1 MTGASEKIEVEEV
14 IPDEKENTAAVG
26 ETRKEA
32 RRYDRSEFRKDLR
45 AGVILLA
52 LCILAIM
59 LLFDTFHVDITVP
72 LVYQGG
78 DEFSSLTNIRSF
90 TEQAWNLTANRLGAP
105 GIAEYYDYPTSTLHN
120 ADLLIL
126 KIYSFFTKNA
136 GLVMNLSYFTLICLV
151 ALNTFGALRVL
162 SVRRS
167 LAGMA
172 GMLYA
177 FSPYM
182 FWRSESHMVLS
193 AYMFL
198 PFSMLLCVFMYTD
211 PDYMKIGRKWPGD
224 WRNWA
229 TIIFAFLIG
238 NNGIIYYPFMT
249 GFALLAVGIA
259 RALTD
264 RDFRKVLRSLIPSVM
279 IVLFMVLA
287 YLPSLIHV
295 LVYGKTSGGVDRSGA
310 LGSAEEYGLKIIQL
324 FLPFNSKGSWTLSQI
339 IDREAANLEPMNEN
353 MSSYLGVIAAIGFAI
368 LIFALLDR
376 RKHADTRRWQ
386 MIECLSVL
394 TISVTLLGISDGLG
408 TMVAFATNLGLRG
421 YNRVSIFLMLFA
433 LTGIALLLDGWLDR
447 HPKREK
453 VMLPVLAV
461 VTALGLWDQFGQ
473 RWDILQAEAQ
483 ARADE
488 WYSDEAFGQ
497 KLEDT
502 EEDGAMILQLPYH
515 AYPEQGPV
523 RDMSDYHELTEY
535 IHTRTL
541 RFSYGSMNGSVA
553 DQTVQQ
559 LTALPLEQMVRQ
571 AKADGWSGICIDRR
585 AYMDDESETM
595 SRELAELL
603 AGKTHFVSE
612 NGNLEYFSFSN

>member
-14 IPDEKENTAAVG
+14 IPDEKGNAAAGG

-32 RRYDRSEFRKDLR
+32 RRYDRGEFRKDLR

-52 LCILAIM
+52 LCIAAIM

-151 ALNTFGALRVL
+151 ALNTFGVLRVL

-172 GMLYA
+172 GILYA

-408 TMVAFATNLGLRG
+408 TMVAFVTNLGLRG

-453 VMLPVLAV
+453 VMLPVLVA

>member
-14 IPDEKENTAAVG
+14 IPDEKGNAAAGG
-26 ETRKEA
+26 EPRKEA
-32 RRYDRSEFRKDLR
+32 RRYDRGEFRKDLR
-45 AGVILLA
+45 AGLILLA
-52 LCILAIM
+52 LCIAAIM

-211 PDYMKIGRKWPGD
+211 PNYMKIGRKWPGD

-408 TMVAFATNLGLRG
+408 TMVAFVTNLGLRG

-453 VMLPVLAV
+453 VMLPVLVA

-612 NGNLEYFSFSN
+612 NENLEYFSFSN

>member
-1 MTGASEKIEVEEV
+1 MTGVSEKIEVEEV
-14 IPDEKENTAAVG
+14 VPEKKDQASAQTEILPVTV
-26 ETRKEA
+26 
-32 RRYDRSEFRKDLR
+32 RYDRGELMKDLK

-52 LCILAIM
+52 LCVLAIM
-59 LLFDTFHVDITVP
+59 LLFDTFHVDIKVP

-78 DEFSSLTNIRSF
+78 DEFSTLTNARSF
-90 TEQAWNLTANRLGAP
+90 TEQAWNLTTNRLGAP
-105 GIAEYYDYPTSTLHN
+105 GIAEYYEYPTATLHN

-126 KIYSFFTKNA
+126 KIFSLFTDKV
-136 GLVMNLSYFTLICLV
+136 GLIMNLTYFTLTCLV
-151 ALNTFGALRVL
+151 ALNTFGVLRVL

-167 LAGMA
+167 LAVMTGL
-172 GMLYA
+172 LYA

-182 FWRSESHMVLS
+182 FWRSESHLVLS

-198 PFSMLLCVFMYTD
+198 PFSMLLCIFMYTD
-211 PDYMKIGRKWPGD
+211 PDYMKIGRKWPKD

-229 TIIFAFLIG
+229 TIVFAFLIG

-259 RALTD
+259 RAITD
-264 RDFRKVLRSLIPSVM
+264 RDVRKVFRSLIPSVM
-279 IVLFMVLA
+279 IVLFMFLA
-287 YLPSLIHV
+287 YMPSLIHI
-295 LVYGKTSGGVDRSGA
+295 LIYGKTSGGVDRSGA

-324 FLPFNSKGSWTLSQI
+324 FLPFNTKGSWTLGQI
-339 IDREAANLEPMNEN
+339 LDREFTNLEPINEN
-353 MSSYLGVIAAIGFAI
+353 MSSYLGVIAAIGFVI
-368 LIFALLDR
+368 LIFVLLDR
-376 RKHADTRRWQ
+376 RKHADVQRWQ

-408 TMVAFATNLGLRG
+408 TMVAFVTNLGLRG

-447 HPKREK
+447 HPKRVK
-453 VMLPVLAV
+453 VMIPVLAV

-473 RWDILQAEAQ
+473 RWDVLQLEAQ
-483 ARADE
+483 EREEE

-497 KLEDT
+497 RLEDT
-502 EEDGAMILQLPYH
+502 EADGAMILQLPYH

-541 RFSYGSMNGSVA
+541 RFSYGAMNGNVA

-559 LTALPLEQMVRQ
+559 LTSLPLEQMVEQ
-571 AKADGWSGICIDRR
+571 ARADGWAGICIDRR
-585 AYMDDESETM
+585 AYTDEESEELT
-595 SRELAELL
+595 RELLELL
-603 AGKTHFVSE
+603 SGRTHFVSE

>member
-1 MTGASEKIEVEEV
+1 VTGASEKIEVEEV
-14 IPDEKENTAAVG
+14 IPEEKNAAAGQEILTV
-26 ETRKEA
+26 TN
-32 RRYDRSEFRKDLR
+32 RYDRGEFKKDLR

-78 DEFSSLTNIRSF
+78 DEFSTLTNARSL

-105 GIAEYYDYPTSTLHN
+105 GIAEYYEYPTSTLHN

-126 KIYSFFTKNA
+126 KIYSFFTDKV
-136 GLVMNLSYFTLICLV
+136 GLIMNLTYFTLICLV
-151 ALNTFGALRVL
+151 ALNTFGVLRVL

-182 FWRSESHMVLS
+182 FWRSESHIVLS

-198 PFSMLLCVFMYTD
+198 PFSMLLCIFMYTD

-229 TIIFAFLIG
+229 TVVFAFLIG

-249 GFALLAVGIA
+249 GFALLSVGVA

-264 RDFRKVLRSLIPSVM
+264 RDIRKVFRSLIPSLM
-279 IVLFMVLA
+279 IILFMALA
-287 YLPSLIHV
+287 YMPSLIHI

-310 LGSAEEYGLKIIQL
+310 LSSAEEYGLKIIQL

-339 IDREAANLEPMNEN
+339 IDREFINLEPINEN
-353 MSSYLGVIAAIGFAI
+353 MSSYLGVIAAIGFVI
-368 LIFALLDR
+368 LMFVLLDR
-376 RKHADTRRWQ
+376 RKHADVRRWQ

-394 TISVTLLGISDGLG
+394 TLGVTLLGISDGLG
-408 TMVAFATNLGLRG
+408 TMVAFVTNLGLRG

-433 LTGIALLLDGWLDR
+433 LTGLALLLDGWLDR

-453 VMLPVLAV
+453 MMLPVLAV

-473 RWDILQAEAQ
+473 RWDVLQTEAQ
-483 ARADE
+483 MQADE

-515 AYPEQGPV
+515 TYPEQGPV

-535 IHTRTL
+535 IHTSTL

-553 DQTVQQ
+553 DRTVQQ
-559 LTALPLEQMVRQ
+559 LTSLPLEEMVRQ
-571 AKADGWSGICIDRR
+571 AQADGWAGICIDRR
-585 AYMDDESETM
+585 AYTDEESEDLTKEF
-595 SRELAELL
+595 SELL

-612 NGNLEYFSFSN
+612 NENLEYFSFSN

>member
-14 IPDEKENTAAVG
+14 IPEEKNAAAGQEILTV
-26 ETRKEA
+26 TN
-32 RRYDRSEFRKDLR
+32 RYDRGEFKKDLR

-78 DEFSSLTNIRSF
+78 DEFSTLTNARSL

-105 GIAEYYDYPTSTLHN
+105 GIAEYYEYPTSTLHN

-126 KIYSFFTKNA
+126 KIYSFFTDKV
-136 GLVMNLSYFTLICLV
+136 GLIMNLTYFTLICLV
-151 ALNTFGALRVL
+151 ALNTFGVLRVL

-182 FWRSESHMVLS
+182 FWRSESHIVLS

-198 PFSMLLCVFMYTD
+198 PFSMLLCIFMYTD

-229 TIIFAFLIG
+229 TVVFAFLIG

-249 GFALLAVGIA
+249 GFALLSVGVA

-264 RDFRKVLRSLIPSVM
+264 RDIRKVFRSLIPSLM
-279 IVLFMVLA
+279 IILFMALA
-287 YLPSLIHV
+287 YMPSLIHI

-310 LGSAEEYGLKIIQL
+310 LSSAEEYGLKIIQL

-339 IDREAANLEPMNEN
+339 IDREFINLEPINEN
-353 MSSYLGVIAAIGFAI
+353 MSSYLGVIAAIGFVI
-368 LIFALLDR
+368 LMFVLLDR
-376 RKHADTRRWQ
+376 RKHADVRRWQ

-394 TISVTLLGISDGLG
+394 TLGVTLLGISDGLG
-408 TMVAFATNLGLRG
+408 TMVAFVTNLGLRG

-433 LTGIALLLDGWLDR
+433 LTGLALLLDGWLDR

-453 VMLPVLAV
+453 MMLPVLAV

-473 RWDILQAEAQ
+473 RWDVLQTEAQ
-483 ARADE
+483 MQADE

-515 AYPEQGPV
+515 TYPEQGPV

-535 IHTRTL
+535 IHTSTL

-553 DQTVQQ
+553 DRTVQQ
-559 LTALPLEQMVRQ
+559 LTSLPLEEMVRQ
-571 AKADGWSGICIDRR
+571 AQADGWAGICIDRR
-585 AYMDDESETM
+585 AYTDEESEDLTKEF
-595 SRELAELL
+595 SELL

>member
-14 IPDEKENTAAVG
+14 IPEEKNAAAGQEILTV
-26 ETRKEA
+26 TN
-32 RRYDRSEFRKDLR
+32 RYDRGEFKKDLR

-78 DEFSSLTNIRSF
+78 DEFSTLTNARSL

-105 GIAEYYDYPTSTLHN
+105 GIAEYYEYPTSTLHN

-126 KIYSFFTKNA
+126 KIYSFFTDKV
-136 GLVMNLSYFTLICLV
+136 GLIMNLTYFTLICLV

-182 FWRSESHMVLS
+182 FWRSESHIVLS

-198 PFSMLLCVFMYTD
+198 PFSMLLCIFMYTD

-229 TIIFAFLIG
+229 TVVFAFLIG

-249 GFALLAVGIA
+249 GFALLSVGVA

-264 RDFRKVLRSLIPSVM
+264 RDIRKVFRSLIPSLM
-279 IVLFMVLA
+279 IILFMALA
-287 YLPSLIHV
+287 YMPSLIHI

-310 LGSAEEYGLKIIQL
+310 LSSAEEYGLKIIQL

-339 IDREAANLEPMNEN
+339 IDREFINLEPINEN
-353 MSSYLGVIAAIGFAI
+353 MSSYLGVIAAIGFVI
-368 LIFALLDR
+368 LMFVLLDR
-376 RKHADTRRWQ
+376 RKHADVRRWQ

-394 TISVTLLGISDGLG
+394 TLGVTLLGISDGLG
-408 TMVAFATNLGLRG
+408 TMVAFVTNLGLRG

-433 LTGIALLLDGWLDR
+433 LTGLALLLDGWLDR

-453 VMLPVLAV
+453 MMLPVLAV

-473 RWDILQAEAQ
+473 RWDVLQTEAQ
-483 ARADE
+483 MQADE

-515 AYPEQGPV
+515 TYPEQGPV

-535 IHTRTL
+535 IHTSTL

-553 DQTVQQ
+553 DRTVQQ
-559 LTALPLEQMVRQ
+559 LTSLPLEEMVRQ
-571 AKADGWSGICIDRR
+571 AQADGWAGICIDRR
-585 AYMDDESETM
+585 AYTDEESEDLTK
-595 SRELAELL
+595 ELSELL

-612 NGNLEYFSFSN
+612 NENLEYFSFSN